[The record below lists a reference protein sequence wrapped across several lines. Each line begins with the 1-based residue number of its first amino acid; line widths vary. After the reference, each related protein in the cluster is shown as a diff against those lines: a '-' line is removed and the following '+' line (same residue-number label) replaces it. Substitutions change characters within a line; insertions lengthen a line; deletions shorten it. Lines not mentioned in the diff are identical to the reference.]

1 MRTFSFLGGALF
13 AGALVMG
20 CGGGGGAGGS
30 SGGGGSSANGGSSA
44 GGSSTGTGAAG
55 TATTGS
61 DTTLPA
67 VSCTDAPRDGKVTYY
82 DFADGS
88 GACSFD
94 PTPNDLMVGA
104 MNAPDYLASA
114 ACGACAQ
121 ITGGDG
127 KQIVVR
133 IVDLCPECQ
142 TGHID
147 LSPEAFA
154 KLGDL
159 SLGVMPVTWQYASC
173 DYQGPIQYKFKEGS
187 NQWWTAVQIRHHQN
201 RIAKFEYEKDGAWV
215 EVLRTDY
222 NYFVEDQ
229 GMGPGP
235 YHFRVTDIA
244 GQVLEDSGIPFQ
256 EGGVIDGTGQFP
268 PCDN

>member
-1 MRTFSFLGGALF
+1 MRTLVLLGGALF
-13 AGALVMG
+13 VVACAIG
-20 CGGGGGAGGS
+20 CGDNGGA
-30 SGGGGSSANGGSSA
+30 GGGGSSSGGGASGGSSA
-44 GGSSTGTGAAG
+44 GGSSTGTGAG
-55 TATTGS
+55 TTG
-61 DTTLPA
+61 TTGGGA
-67 VSCTDAPRDGKVTYY
+67 TSSGTSCVDAAREGKVTYY

-94 PTPNDLMVGA
+94 PSPNDLLVGA

-127 KQIVVR
+127 KQVVVR

-147 LSPEAFA
+147 LSPEAFQL
-154 KLGDL
+154 LGDL
-159 SLGVMPVTWQYASC
+159 SLGVMPVTWQYVSC

-187 NQWWTAVQIRHHQN
+187 NQWWTAVQIRHHRN
-201 RIAKFEYEKDGAWV
+201 RIAKFEYEKDGAFV
-215 EVLRTDY
+215 EVARTDY

-244 GQVLEDSGIPFQ
+244 GQVLEDTGIPFQ
-256 EGGVIDGTGQFP
+256 EGGVVDGKGQFAA
-268 PCDN
+268 CSN

>member
-1 MRTFSFLGGALF
+1 MRTFPLLGCALF
-13 AGALVMG
+13 AGALVIG
-20 CGGGGGAGGS
+20 CGGDGGA
-30 SGGGGSSANGGSSA
+30 GGGGSSANGGSSGGTSA
-44 GGSSTGTGAAG
+44 GGGTTSTGAAG
-55 TATTGS
+55 TATTGTNTS
-61 DTTLPA
+61 SGA
-67 VSCTDAPRDGKVTYY
+67 SCTDAPRDGKVTYY

-147 LSPEAFA
+147 LSPEAFG

-159 SLGVMPVTWQYASC
+159 SLGVMPVTWEYVSC

-215 EVLRTDY
+215 EVARTDY
-222 NYFVEDQ
+222 NYFVEAA

-256 EGGVIDGTGQFP
+256 EGGVIDGTGQFAS
-268 PCDN
+268 CSN